1 MGKLKIFM
9 VAGEESGDL
18 HGSLLIRELRR
29 LSPEIEITGMG
40 GEKMREAGM
49 EVVLQID
56 EKISV
61 VGFQEVLQ
69 NFKKLRKVYSMLAQ
83 YLQESSYDVFIPI
96 DYPGMNLRLS
106 RIAKEQNRQV
116 IYYISPQVWAWGEK
130 RVSWIKEYIDKMI
143 VILPFE
149 KDFYRKKGVDAYYV
163 GHPLLDVVK
172 PEIGEKEFR
181 EIYGLGERPIIGLLP
196 GSRGAEVRKNLPLL
210 LNLVRAKGK
219 DFSFVLLRAK
229 SLEEDFFYAF
239 SSLPSEVKIVSE
251 HPYSLMKYSYLLVI
265 TSGTA
270 TLEAAILGT
279 PMIIIYQP
287 SMLTHLLVKN
297 ILRVPH
303 IGLVNLVE
311 GNNIIPEFVSPR
323 ISKDIIIREVEKLS
337 RDKENKRMRESLR
350 KIRDK
355 LGEPGAA
362 KRAAEIIIQSLRE
375 GDS

>member
-1 MGKLKIFM
+1 MEKLRIFM

-18 HGSLLIRELRR
+18 HGSLLIRELRK

-49 EVVLQID
+49 NVILEID

-61 VGFQEVLQ
+61 VGFQEVFQ
-69 NFKKLRKVYSMLAQ
+69 NLKKLRKVYAMLAQ
-83 YLQESSYDVFIPI
+83 HLQDSNYNMFIPI

-106 RIAKEQNRQV
+106 RIAKEQNKKV
-116 IYYISPQVWAWGEK
+116 TYYISPQVWAWGEK
-130 RVSWIKEYIDKMI
+130 RVSWIRKYVDKMI

-149 KDFYRKKGVDAYYV
+149 KDFYSKKGIEAYYV

-181 EIYGLGERPIIGLLP
+181 EIYGLGENPIIGLLP
-196 GSRGAEVRKNLPLL
+196 GSREGEVRKNLPLL

-229 SLEEDFFYAF
+229 SLEEEVFRAF
-239 SSLPSEVKIVSE
+239 SPLSPEVKIVSD
-251 HPYSLMKYSYLLVI
+251 HPYSLMKYAYLLVI

-323 ISKDIIIREVEKLS
+323 ISKDIIIQEVEKLS
-337 RDKENKRMRESLR
+337 RDKENKGMRKSLK

-362 KRAAEIIIQSLRE
+362 KRAAEIIIQDLRE
-375 GDS
+375 REQ

>member
-1 MGKLKIFM
+1 M

-18 HGSLLIRELRR
+18 HGSLLIRELRK
-29 LSPEIEITGMG
+29 LSPGIEISGMG

-49 EVVLQID
+49 NVVLQID

-69 NFKKLRKVYSMLAQ
+69 NLKKLRRVYAVLAQ
-83 YLQESSYDVFIPI
+83 HLRKGRYDAFIPI

-106 RIAKEQNRQV
+106 RVAKEHNKRV

-130 RVSWIKEYIDKMI
+130 RVHWIKKYIDKMV

-149 KDFYRKKGVDAYYV
+149 KDFYRERGIDVYYV

-172 PEIGEKEFR
+172 AEIGEKEFR
-181 EIYGLGERPIIGLLP
+181 EIYGLGKKPVIGLLP
-196 GSRGAEVRKNLPLL
+196 GSREAEVRKNIPLL
-210 LNLVRAKGK
+210 LSLVKAKGK
-219 DFSFVLLRAK
+219 EFSFILLRAK
-229 SLEEDFFYAF
+229 SLEEEFFHAF
-239 SSLPSEVKIVSE
+239 SPLPPEVKIVSE
-251 HPYSLMKYSYLLVI
+251 HPYALMKYSHLLVI

-311 GNNIIPEFVSPR
+311 GENIIPEFVSPR
-323 ISKDIIIREVEKLS
+323 IDQDIIIREVEKLS
-337 RDKENKRMRESLR
+337 RDKENERMRETL
-350 KIRDK
+350 KEIRDK
-355 LGEPGAA
+355 LGKPGAA
-362 KRAAEIIIQSLRE
+362 GRAAEIIIRSLR
-375 GDS
+375 DKQR